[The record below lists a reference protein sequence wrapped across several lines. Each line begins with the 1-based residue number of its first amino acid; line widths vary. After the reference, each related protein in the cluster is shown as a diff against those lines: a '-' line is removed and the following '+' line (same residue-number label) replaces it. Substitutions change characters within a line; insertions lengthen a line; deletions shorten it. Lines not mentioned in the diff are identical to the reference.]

1 MNGKKE
7 FILNILDDFMQ
18 FSMKKIQENPNI
30 SPLVMMDEFA
40 ELAASRLFIA
50 VKAREDIVSDKVN

>member
-40 ELAASRLFIA
+40 ELAASRMFIA
-50 VKAREDIVSDKVN
+50 VKPREDRIGQS